1 MPPVPQRFF
10 PATALL
16 AAVLAAA
23 VPAFAGEPAAEAV
36 PAAGT
41 LGDPQETVAFHFAQ
55 ADVRLVADLVSRL
68 TGRSFI
74 IPDSVS
80 GKVSILTQDPIPKTE
95 VLPVFRSMLESIGYT
110 LSFASDGDPIR
121 IAPLPAASP
130 LSGGVTEVI
139 PLHYVQAAE
148 VKRALEPLVRGGKE
162 GAIEVFAA
170 GNHLL
175 VTDTPESLA
184 RVHHVIDQLDRP
196 GAASTVEAVPL
207 VHADPEEAARQ
218 LKTLLEGTLSS
229 GDQVQRHMAAVT
241 GGAGALPTGLC
252 VVAAPNAGRVLLSG
266 NPEEIRRAKDI
277 LQALDVE
284 NPNGMGRLNAIFLKY
299 LSAEDA
305 AKSLNALLARTADG
319 EPGRRPIGIEPSKGS
334 NALLVDASPQDF
346 AFVRSLVERLDRIPQ
361 QVLVEV
367 LIAEVTLE
375 NGSDTGVEWLGY
387 DQPDGNGTGGFVR
400 ARAGATDALF
410 GLATNFTTPEGLSL
424 GVLSG
429 HFSVGGVEF
438 PQIPVYLHAVARD
451 RDYKILSDIPLWAQD
466 NLEASVSV
474 VENIPILT
482 SSVEGSGS
490 DRDYIQNIERLDVG
504 IKLKLTPHVNPDG
517 EIQLDLNPSVES
529 VVENAS
535 SSSAAAYTPTISKSE
550 VATTITVPDR
560 SCVVISGLIREEKSK
575 AVSKVPLL
583 GDIPLLGWLFRTT
596 SEKTERKNLLIF
608 VTPRIVT
615 DPAMAEAERKR
626 LERNADQE
634 HALEALEVSEGEAA
648 EREAARR
655 EKAEKKNTKTR
666 TDAR

>member
-1 MPPVPQRFF
+1 MRAFS
-10 PATALL
+10 LL
-16 AAVLAAA
+16 AALVLCLSA
-23 VPAFAGEPAAEAV
+23 VLPAFAEDAAAE
-36 PAAGT
+36 PLAATET

-139 PLHYVQAAE
+139 PLRYVQAAE

-218 LKTLLEGTLSS
+218 LKTLLDGTLSS

-241 GGAGALPTGLC
+241 GGAGALPVGLC

-299 LSAEDA
+299 LSAEEA

-387 DQPDGNGTGGFVR
+387 DQPEGSGTGGFVR
-400 ARAGATDALF
+400 ARAGATDSLF

-424 GVLSG
+424 GIFSG

-438 PQIPVYLHAVARD
+438 PQIPVFLHAVARD

-529 VVENAS
+529 VVENTAS
-535 SSSAAAYTPTISKSE
+535 SSAAAAYTPTISKSE

-634 HALEALEVSEGEAA
+634 HALEALEVSEEEAEA
-648 EREAARR
+648 REAARQ
-655 EKAEKKNTKTR
+655 EKAGRKKRKDR
-666 TDAR
+666 GAAAE

>member
-1 MPPVPQRFF
+1 MRRFLLPTAVLLLALAFF
-10 PATALL
+10 PALR
-16 AAVLAAA
+16 
-23 VPAFAGEPAAEAV
+23 PAFAEEPPAAARAGEAV
-36 PAAGT
+36 P
-41 LGDPQETVAFHFAQ
+41 GDPEEMVRFHFAQ

-80 GKVSILTQDPIPKTE
+80 GKVSILTQEPIPKSE
-95 VLPVFRSMLESIGYT
+95 VLPVFRSMIESIGYT
-110 LSFASDGDPIR
+110 LVSGSDDAPIR
-121 IAPLPAASP
+121 IAPIPAASP
-130 LSGGVTEVI
+130 LAGGVTEVI
-139 PLHYVQAAE
+139 PLQYVQAAE
-148 VKRALEPLVRGGKE
+148 VKRAIEPLVRGGKE

-170 GNHLL
+170 GNHLV

-184 RVHHVIDQLDRP
+184 RVHHVVGQLDRP
-196 GAASTVEAVPL
+196 GSASTVEAVPL

-229 GDQVQRHMAAVT
+229 GDQVQRHMVAVT

-252 VVAAPNAGRVLLSG
+252 VVAAPHAGRVLLSG
-266 NPEEIRRAKDI
+266 NPEEIRRAKEI
-277 LQALDVE
+277 LLALDVE
-284 NPNGMGRLNAIFLKY
+284 NPNGVGRLNAIFLKY
-299 LSAEDA
+299 LAAEEA
-305 AKSLNALLARTADG
+305 AKSLNALLARTA
-319 EPGRRPIGIEPSKGS
+319 ENETGRRPIGIEPSKGN

-367 LIAEVTLE
+367 LIAEVTLDE
-375 NGSDTGVEWLGY
+375 GSDVGVEWLGY
-387 DQPDGNGTGGFVR
+387 DEPDGSGTGGFVR

-410 GLATNFTTPEGLSL
+410 SLATNFATPEGLSL

-429 HFSVGGVEF
+429 TFDVGGVEF
-438 PQIPVYLHAVARD
+438 PQIPVYLHAVAKD

-529 VVENAS
+529 VVSDAS
-535 SSSAAAYTPTISKSE
+535 SSSSAAYTPTISKSE
-550 VATTITVPDR
+550 VSTTITVPDR
-560 SCVVISGLIREEKSK
+560 ACVVISGLIREEKGKS
-575 AVSKVPLL
+575 VSKVPIL

-596 SEKTERKNLLIF
+596 TESTTRKNLLIF

-615 DPAMAEAERKR
+615 DPEMAEAERAR
-626 LERNADQE
+626 LERNAGQE
-634 HALEALEVSEGEAA
+634 GVREALEVPAEAA
-648 EREAARR
+648 EAP
-655 EKAEKKNTKTR
+655 EKAEKPAGTKG
-666 TDAR
+666 ALPAW